1 MFLYKSIGKNNVDD
15 KELQL
20 LINDSNRKLKQN
32 IKKFKDNMRHSYDF
46 LMIEKFKQENPDKVQ
61 EIKDRLIK
69 AQPHLKYKNWKD
81 ALDKKINNEILPP
94 ILEKSGGYFYSV
106 TETIDGKSVN
116 KTYGGYH
123 LPLIEDLNQE
133 IQILPKGEKIVAEII
148 EDLIDE
154 LSMKESDI
162 IKTIYG
168 IPPFN
173 ECDIEYLKEEYG
185 LSEEQIEIEHKL
197 ILKKLK
203 NALLM

>member
-1 MFLYKSIGKNNVDD
+1 VDD